1 MCKVCWVEYQTGSQ
15 TREGLDCEFQLELQ
29 AIGCAY
35 SESIL
40 KSCEVKVMNSEGK
53 EKKLYPRDV
62 SQGELV
68 GLQNWLDVVSEA
80 KGIAEKGSKM
90 DWWSSH

>member
-1 MCKVCWVEYQTGSQ
+1 MPKTIKTQAFVFFFFYQITKCARCVELNNKLGVRLGRAST
-15 TREGLDCEFQLELQ
+15 
-29 AIGCAY
+29 A
-35 SESIL
+35 IL

-68 GLQNWLDVVSEA
+68 GLQN
-80 KGIAEKGSKM
+80 
-90 DWWSSH
+90 